1 MDAEQIDGHSIGPK
15 NETDTSSAQS
25 RACVVIPARM
35 ASTRL
40 PGKMLLRETG
50 RSLIEH
56 TYHAACQ
63 AKLAEKVIIATDH
76 KAIANE
82 VTQFGGIAI
91 LTDADHASG
100 ADRVAEVASGMPEFD
115 LFINLQGDEPEI
127 DPSAI
132 DQIITLLRDAPTT
145 PMATLAAP
153 IADPQHINDPSNV
166 KVVFDGVG
174 RALYFSRSPIPFVRD
189 TSVAA
194 AEGLFHHHVGIYGY
208 RREFLLRLSQL
219 PTSPLEQAE
228 KLEQLRVLEA
238 GETILVGKIDSAAP
252 GIDTPADY
260 AAFVQRSYRRLAA

>member
-1 MDAEQIDGHSIGPK
+1 MDTEQNANLSIASSIAS
-15 NETDTSSAQS
+15 EATSGSE
-25 RACVVIPARM
+25 RACIVIPARM

-56 TYHAACQ
+56 TYEAACQ
-63 AKLAEKVIIATDH
+63 SKLAEKVIIATDH
-76 KAIANE
+76 QAIADE
-82 VTQFGGIAI
+82 VTHFGGTVV
-91 LTDADHASG
+91 LTDPEHASG
-100 ADRVAEVASGMPEFD
+100 ADRVAEVAAGMPEYD
-115 LFINLQGDEPEI
+115 LFVNLQGDEPEI

-132 DQIITLLRDAPTT
+132 DQIITLLRDDTST

-153 IADPQHINDPSNV
+153 ISDPLHINDPSNV
-166 KVVFDGVG
+166 KVVFDSAG

-189 TSVAA
+189 TTVGA

-208 RREFLLRLSQL
+208 RRDFLLRLSQL

-238 GETILVGKIDSAAP
+238 GETIVVGKIDSAAP
-252 GIDTPADY
+252 GIDTSADY
-260 AAFVQRSYRRLAA
+260 AAFVQRSYRRQAA